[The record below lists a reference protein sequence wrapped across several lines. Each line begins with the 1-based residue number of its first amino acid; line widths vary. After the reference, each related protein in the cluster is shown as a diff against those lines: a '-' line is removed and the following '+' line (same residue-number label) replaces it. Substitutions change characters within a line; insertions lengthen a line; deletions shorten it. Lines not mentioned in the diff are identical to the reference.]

1 MGKIADFFFGPLE
14 ARSDD
19 SAPTQP
25 VSSTPVIPSR
35 AASSRSVSSG
45 DALGLGSVFRA
56 VQVIST
62 AMQQM
67 PLEVYRAGEKLDP
80 APAWIRQPDM
90 DSTRPAFLEQTAVSM
105 ALSGNAYWLIDRDS
119 QSRVTNLSVLNPL
132 DMVID
137 STPSGRITGY
147 QSAGTRYTPDR
158 IQQLRYLRVPGSA
171 YGLGPIQAAQLD
183 LRGAIDTRGY
193 ASNWFADSGV
203 PGGILSSTQP
213 LSPDQAGQY
222 KTAWLEGM
230 TDDSRLAVL
239 GAGLD
244 YKPLVLSPE
253 DAQWLSAQNFSIT
266 QVARM
271 FGIPASLLLASL
283 EGSTQTYQNIAQAW
297 TELARFTLAN
307 YQIEIEQAFSSL
319 LPRGTEARLNVEG
332 LLRAD
337 TSTRYTSYAT
347 ALASGWMTPN
357 EVRAL
362 EDLSPIAGGD
372 VLPKPTPAIAAT
384 PTKETARG

>member
-1 MGKIADFFFGPLE
+1 MGKIADWLFGPVE
-14 ARSDD
+14 VRADD
-19 SAPTQP
+19 PAPATT
-25 VSSTPVIPSR
+25 TPVIPSR
-35 AASSRSVSSG
+35 TTSPRSVSSG

-90 DSTRPAFLEQTAVSM
+90 DSTRPAFMEQTSVSL
-105 ALSGNAYWLIDRDS
+105 ALSGNAYWKIDRDG
-119 QSRVTNLSVLNPL
+119 QGRVTNLSVLNPL

-137 STPSGRITGY
+137 YTPSGKVTGY
-147 QSAGTRYTPDR
+147 QSAGIRYTPDR
-158 IQQLRYLRVPGSA
+158 IQHLSYIRVPGTP

-183 LRGAIDTRGY
+183 LRGALDTRNY
-193 ASNWFADSGV
+193 AAGWFRDSGV
-203 PGGILSSTQP
+203 PGGVLSSTQQLGP
-213 LSPDQAGQY
+213 EQAAEY
-222 KTAWLEGM
+222 KSRWLTNM
-230 TDDSRLAVL
+230 ADDSRLAVL
-239 GAGLD
+239 GAGLE
-244 YKPLVLSPE
+244 YKPLLLTPE
-253 DAQWLSAQNFSIT
+253 QAQWLASQNFSIT

-307 YQIEIEQAFSSL
+307 YQIEIEQAFSAL

-337 TSTRYTSYAT
+337 TSTRYASYESAIR
-347 ALASGWMTPN
+347 SGWMTVN
-357 EVRAL
+357 EVRTL
-362 EDLSPIAGGD
+362 EDLTALPGGD
-372 VLPKPTPAIAAT
+372 VLPEPHHITPKGAA
-384 PTKETARG
+384 A